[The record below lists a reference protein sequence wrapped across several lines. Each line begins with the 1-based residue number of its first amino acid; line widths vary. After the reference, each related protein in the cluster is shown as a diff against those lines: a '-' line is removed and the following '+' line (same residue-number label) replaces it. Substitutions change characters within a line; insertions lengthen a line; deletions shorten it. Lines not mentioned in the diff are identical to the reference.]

1 MKEFTAQLKATAV
14 TLVDDTNTA
23 AAVGSGSLPVFST
36 PMMIALMEKAT
47 CTACESILDEGETT
61 VGTKINV
68 AHIKASG
75 IKAQITAN
83 ATLVQADG
91 RRLVFEVSAA
101 DNKNE
106 IIGKGE
112 IERFVVNSQK
122 FMGRVNENEV

>member
-1 MKEFTAQLKATAV
+1 MKEFTAPLKATTV
-14 TLVDDTNTA
+14 TIVDENNTA

-47 CTACESILDEGETT
+47 CTACEPILDEGETT
-61 VGTKINV
+61 VGTNINV

-75 IKAQITAN
+75 INARITASV
-83 ATLVQADG
+83 TLVRAEG
-91 RRLVFEVSAA
+91 RKLTFEVSAA

>member
-14 TLVDDTNTA
+14 AIVDNTNTA
-23 AAVGSGSLPVFST
+23 AAVGSGSLQVFST

-47 CTACESILDEGETT
+47 CIACEPILDEGETS

-75 IKAQITAN
+75 IGAQITAS
-83 ATLVQADG
+83 ATLIKADG

-106 IIGKGE
+106 IIGNGE